1 MWKQWEGRVVDKR
14 FPLRQWLGGSDHSDV
29 FLTEYGESGAQKAVI
44 KLIPADGGSQKN
56 RSEEATLA
64 GWSEAKKL
72 SNPHLLRLLA
82 WGRCRIDDRPLLY
95 VVMEYAEENLGEILP
110 LRALTG
116 EEAQEVLLPAAKAL
130 ATLHRAGLVHGRIQ
144 PSNVMAVGEKL
155 KISTDG
161 LGKAGERVK
170 LSRAYDAPEVA
181 AAGLSPAADV
191 WSLGAT
197 LLAVLT
203 QKEPTTRKGPMVV
216 PETIPQP
223 LRETVRRC
231 LQSDPRQRCTLD
243 EILREL
249 EPSAVP
255 TWVAVKE
262 VPVIGRR
269 AEAVRAELPPE
280 QPRRWMV
287 APIVVAVLF
296 VVALI
301 AGRIIRHQRAT
312 PVTESQAANIPPAAS
327 PAPAAPLPAA
337 PVATKETAAPKTN
350 SRGSVQQQVMPGVSQ
365 SALRTIQGVV
375 KVNVRLDVDASGR
388 VSQVKLTSPGSS
400 KYFANL
406 ALAAARRW
414 KFNPPQVD
422 GRPRASMWS
431 LRFRFRR
438 AGMDASSEEEKP

>member
-1 MWKQWEGRVVDKR
+1 MWKKWEGRVVDKR

-44 KLIPADGGSQKN
+44 KLIPADRGSQKN
-56 RSEEATLA
+56 RSEEATLS

-82 WGRCRIDDRPLLY
+82 WGRWQIDDRPLLY

-110 LRALTG
+110 LRALSG
-116 EEAQEVLLPAAKAL
+116 EEAQEVLEPAAKAL
-130 ATLHRAGLVHGRIQ
+130 ATLHRAGFVHGRVK

-161 LGKAGERVK
+161 LGKAGELVK
-170 LSRAYDAPEVA
+170 VGSAYDAPEVA
-181 AAGLSPAADV
+181 ATGLSPAADI

-203 QKEPTTRKGPMVV
+203 QKEPTITGASIVV

-223 LRETVRRC
+223 VRETVRRC
-231 LQSDPRQRCTLD
+231 LQTDPQQRCTLD

-249 EPSAVP
+249 EPSAVQP
-255 TWVAVKE
+255 QVAVAVE
-262 VPVIGRR
+262 PVLR
-269 AEAVRAELPPE
+269 ADVPPE
-280 QPRRWMV
+280 RPKRWMV
-287 APIVVAVLF
+287 VPIVVTVLF

-301 AGRIIRHQRAT
+301 AGRLIQHQRAT
-312 PVTESQAANIPPAAS
+312 PVAESQPANVPPAA
-327 PAPAAPLPAA
+327 PTPVAPLPAA
-337 PVATKETAAPKTN
+337 PVATTGTAAPRAN

-365 SALRTIQGVV
+365 SALRTIQGTV
-375 KVNVRLDVDASGR
+375 KVNIRLDVDSSGR
-388 VSQVKLTSPGSS
+388 VSQVKLTSPESS

-422 GRPRASMWS
+422 GRARGSTWT

-438 AGMDASSEEEKP
+438 SAVDVSSEEEKP